1 MTSTAPRI
9 TVSPARRYRAEA
21 GRYWPV
27 EVRPAPGELLSSWL
41 HRVAHANGVPPRYF
55 GAVLGAAGG
64 AWSAQLD
71 RHLPEAVR
79 RILLD
84 HTSICPEELDGLC
97 LANSPALDPA
107 LAAADPAARCRDI
120 DGAVLLAAVLSL
132 LPAGRRGALFPAELD
147 LGNPRVLLSPWLPIA
162 RPLPVLRAGPC
173 AISSGSPRATAVLRL
188 LRRPSRETDRPG
200 KPGRPAPRAADRRSA
215 AP

>member
-84 HTSICPEELDGLC
+84 HTAICPEELDGLC
-97 LANSPALDPA
+97 LDLSQLSVLRLRTLDE
-107 LAAADPAARCRDI
+107 RCRDI
-120 DGAVLLAAVLSL
+120 DDAVLLAAVLSH
-132 LPAGRRGALFPAELD
+132 LPAGRRAALFPAQLD

-162 RPLPVLRAGPC
+162 RPLPVLRVGPC
-173 AISSGSPRATAVLRL
+173 AVSSGSPSATAVLRL

-200 KPGRPAPRAADRRSA
+200 KPGRPAPRAADGRSA